1 MCTLSSLKL
10 ASVVAAYCNQITND
24 KQIPYWRYR
33 MICKIYSFT
42 TGCVGIWSSDF
53 ACIWSI
59 NSKWIHT
66 VQHAHASSISLS
78 PSSAATSGLNEF
90 LPIAAAQATHT
101 HTNRMQ
107 SIGFS
112 VRIKTSICKHTL
124 HCVTVATNGT
134 LYTWLWTVRQL
145 LGTSLCI
152 LCVCCGQCL
161 PEKKLSSISTVGVT
175 HIPFRSKEESWN
187 HIFIYEVPFRQK
199 ANHFPQCTPQAK
211 PRRVA
216 AKHKYPRA
224 CWQPGKRNIEPS
236 VW

>member
-1 MCTLSSLKL
+1 MILWFCMHLKYKLKMNTHCSACTCLLNFTESLQCCNKRPQRVSPNSCG
-10 ASVVAAYCNQITND
+10 ASD
-24 KQIPYWRYR
+24 
-33 MICKIYSFT
+33 
-42 TGCVGIWSSDF
+42 
-53 ACIWSI
+53 
-59 NSKWIHT
+59 
-66 VQHAHASSISLS
+66 
-78 PSSAATSGLNEF
+78 
-90 LPIAAAQATHT
+90 THT